1 MRPQRTEDGDAR
13 VVAEVRNTGERA
25 IDLRGQLSLSD
36 GLDSLS
42 AGPFRIT
49 DGPTLAPG
57 HRANVVVA
65 LSGRLPDGPWKFRLT
80 VQSGT
85 ITRTASGTLTF
96 PEKRGMRG
104 LPAALDSPLP
114 LTLTVTGS
122 LVVLAALVLLVLS
135 IRRLRGV
142 RALR

>member
-25 IDLRGQLSLSD
+25 IDLRGALSLSD
-36 GLDSLS
+36 GPDSLS
-42 AGPFRIT
+42 AGPFRVT

-57 HRANVVVA
+57 NRGNVVVM
-65 LSGRLPDGPWKFRLT
+65 LSGRLPDRPWKFRLT
-80 VQSGT
+80 LQSGT
-85 ITRTASGTLTF
+85 ITRTATGSLTF
-96 PEKRGMRG
+96 PEKRGMWG

-114 LTLTVTGS
+114 MTLTVTGS
-122 LVVLAALVLLVLS
+122 LVLVAAVVLLILGL
-135 IRRLRGV
+135 RRFRRV